1 LLLLIHLGLVI
12 VKSMIRIILFLLI
25 SHLAHSQILVQ
36 GKVMDTNNRP
46 IPYVN
51 IGILNSTFGTISN
64 EDGSFAMR
72 IPVSHQFDS
81 VLFSALGY
89 VSKSYAVADAL
100 QKSLV
105 VSLADHIIYLDDV
118 EVNTKRESNKYFEF
132 GNSHSRGGVLE
143 TDTLTAGAALAVLI
157 NENTNPDFS
166 FPVYLNKAQIRIF
179 RNNLP
184 SFKMRVRFYEVDTV
198 TNQPGNDLLQ
208 QSIVMESEMRNGWL
222 EFDLSKL
229 NFIVR
234 GPFFMGFERIIT
246 KEDRE
251 LIASS
256 YQKFIK
262 ENPKKLVADTV
273 LVDGKKEVRQMIKGG
288 GIDLP
293 GTFIAISTTVK
304 DQEKFVCYTRDTS
317 FDPWKRSHG
326 ILTATVTLSNQPT
339 SVPNK

>member
-25 SHLAHSQILVQ
+25 SHFTYSQILVQ
-36 GKVMDTNNRP
+36 GKVVDTNNRP

-64 EDGSFAMR
+64 EDGSFSIS
-72 IPVSHQFDS
+72 IPAHYKSDS
-81 VLFSALGY
+81 ILFSALGY
-89 VSKSYAVADAL
+89 SRKHVSVTDA
-100 QKSLV
+100 QQINFK
-105 VSLADHIIYLDDV
+105 VSLSDHVVYLDEV

-262 ENPKKLVADTV
+262 ENPKKLKTDTV
-273 LVDGKKEVRQMIKGG
+273 FVDGKKEVRYILKGAG
-288 GIDLP
+288 LDLP
-293 GTFIAISTTVK
+293 GTFIAISTNPK
-304 DQEKFVCYTRDTS
+304 DQEKFVCYSRGTS
-317 FDPWKRSHG
+317 FDPWKRSRG
-326 ILTATVTLSNQPT
+326 ILTATITLSNQPT
-339 SVPNK
+339 SSPNK